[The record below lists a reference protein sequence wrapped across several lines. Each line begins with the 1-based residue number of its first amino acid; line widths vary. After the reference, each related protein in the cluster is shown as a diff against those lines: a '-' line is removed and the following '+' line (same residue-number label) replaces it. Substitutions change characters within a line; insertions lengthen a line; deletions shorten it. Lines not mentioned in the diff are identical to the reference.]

1 MLKEVKECVN
11 LAGIP
16 LEVALKTI
24 TSNPADILKLANKG
38 RIAEGKDAD
47 FVMLTPDL
55 VIDTVIAKGK
65 VMVEGG
71 EPIVWGTFEEH
82 K

>member
-1 MLKEVKECVN
+1 
-11 LAGIP
+11 
-16 LEVALKTI
+16 
-24 TSNPADILKLANKG
+24 
-38 RIAEGKDAD
+38 
-47 FVMLTPDL
+47 MLTPDL